1 VKNST
6 DGAVGRSR
14 TWVIRDGPDLGR
26 TVAEIRRLRGWTQEA
41 LAANAGIERTYLAKL
56 EAGASVR
63 FLERALRALRRLGAT
78 VTVVVELDHAEK

>member
-1 VKNST
+1 MKNST
-6 DGAVGRSR
+6 DGGVGRSR
-14 TWVIRDGPDLGR
+14 TWVIRDVPDLGR
-26 TVAEIRRLRGWTQEA
+26 AVADIRRLRGWTQEA

-78 VTVVVELDHAEK
+78 VTVVVELDHAEN

>member
-1 VKNST
+1 MKNST
-6 DGAVGRSR
+6 DGEVGRSR
-14 TWVIRDGPDLGR
+14 TWVISDGPDLGR
-26 TVAEIRRLRGWTQEA
+26 AVSEIRRLRGWTQEA

-78 VTVVVELDHAEK
+78 VTVVVELERGEN